1 MVWASS
7 TIVSI
12 VNAIPLVRT
21 AAARRRSAR
30 QQRAPWRLWGA
41 AGAGATF
48 GGDAFQTQRRRLQG
62 TEAAHGAPVVHS
74 QLPKVMELVGLS
86 YSSWFVYR
94 YLLFKARAGV
104 WPLSLCASG
113 KLCICHPC
121 TRSRR
126 EAGRRPCWPGS
137 HGTHKGAAVA
147 SGVAAPPGR
156 VLLAGERR
164 QEGLASSVAP

>member
-62 TEAAHGAPVVHS
+62 TEAAHGAHVAHS

-104 WPLSLCASG
+104 WPSL
-113 KLCICHPC
+113 
-121 TRSRR
+121 
-126 EAGRRPCWPGS
+126 
-137 HGTHKGAAVA
+137 
-147 SGVAAPPGR
+147 
-156 VLLAGERR
+156 
-164 QEGLASSVAP
+164 